1 MATQQELDATYM
13 GVALLHAR
21 LSKAKRLSVGACLVT
36 STGSLV
42 PAVNG
47 LPKELG
53 NVCEIEKDGVMV
65 TWDAVQH
72 AERQVINKCA
82 IEGIST
88 KGAKVYITH
97 SPCLNCASSLI
108 ACGISEVIYSEEYR
122 DPVGIELLEKAGI
135 RVRQFK
141 NQEFYL

>member
-1 MATQQELDATYM
+1 MATEKELDDTYM
-13 GVALLHAR
+13 GVAILHSR
-21 LSKAKRLSVGACLVT
+21 LYKAKRLQVGACLVT
-36 STGSLV
+36 STGALV

-47 LPKELG
+47 LPKALG
-53 NVCEIEKDGVMV
+53 NVCEIEVDGKLV

-88 KGAKVYITH
+88 KGAKVYVTH
-97 SPCLNCASSLI
+97 SPCNACASSLI

-122 DPVGIELLEKAGI
+122 DISSIQLLESAGI
-135 RVRQFK
+135 KVRK
-141 NQEFYL
+141 YSA

>member
-1 MATQQELDATYM
+1 MATREELDSTYM
-13 GVALLHAR
+13 GVAMLHAR
-21 LSKAKRLSVGACLVT
+21 LSKAKRLKVGSVLVT

-47 LPKELG
+47 LPKQLG
-53 NVCEIEKDGVMV
+53 NDCEIEKDGVLV

-88 KGAKVYITH
+88 KGSKVYITH
-97 SPCLNCASSLI
+97 SPCISCASSLI
-108 ACGISEVIYSEEYR
+108 ACGIVEVIYKENYR
-122 DPVGIELLEKAGI
+122 DMTGIELLKKAGI
-135 RVRQFK
+135 SVRQ
-141 NQEFYL
+141 YLNT